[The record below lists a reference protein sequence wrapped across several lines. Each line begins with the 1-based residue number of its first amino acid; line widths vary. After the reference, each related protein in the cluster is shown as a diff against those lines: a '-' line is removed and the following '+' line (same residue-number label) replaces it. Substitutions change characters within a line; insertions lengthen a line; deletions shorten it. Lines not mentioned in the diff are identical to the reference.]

1 MLFDYYTF
9 LAIDKSTDLTVIKQK
24 IKQLTIKTL
33 IENEHTDEIFESLKK
48 LKEAD
53 IIFSKKSHKVF
64 YDKVSKK
71 CTLHNEVTSSIKLPV
86 SAKTNLRSREHEL
99 FFHQVE
105 IVAEEKVRTL
115 LKKISDEKQFVNK
128 AVVKQRRINRLR
140 SMFYPATFTI
150 STLYF
155 LLSKVFVK

>member
-9 LAIDKSTDLTVIKQK
+9 LSIDKSADLAVIKQE

-33 IENEHTDEIFESLKK
+33 IENEHTDEVFENLKK

-64 YDKVSKK
+64 YDKVCKK
-71 CTLHNEVTSSIKLPV
+71 SALHSVVVSNTGLLPTR
-86 SAKTNLRSREHEL
+86 STDLRSREHEL

-105 IVAEEKVRTL
+105 TVAEEKVKML
-115 LKKISDEKQFVNK
+115 LKKISEEKRPNRV
-128 AVVKQRRINRLR
+128 VVKQRRTNRLR
-140 SMFYPATFTI
+140 GIFY
-150 STLYF
+150 STTYAVSALYF
-155 LLSKVFVK
+155 LITKVFIK